1 MDFILNEASV
11 EDAEFNNFSDES
23 DEEYSEDESELF
35 IDEKLSDSEQDR
47 SFYRSH
53 DNNAERATFFNQ
65 EKIAD
70 PNDFD
75 GEYFGDDNQPEL
87 FDPENAE
94 DVEFNTFEND
104 QDLSTAFKKSL
115 LRFEKT
121 ENPFLFAVSYSIM
134 YQKLKTQDIL
144 LNKAEETL
152 GTIFL
157 EKLKKIDR
165 SIMLDHSA
173 SGFFNQCLTA
183 NNVLS
188 EFGFFLRFYE
198 RRNKFRFQLRQNLKE
213 KNKMK
218 K

>member
-11 EDAEFNNFSDES
+11 EDAEFNDFSDES

-53 DNNAERATFFNQ
+53 DNNAERATLFNQ

-75 GEYFGDDNQPEL
+75 GEYFGGDNQPEL

-104 QDLSTAFKKSL
+104 QDLSTAFKKKS
-115 LRFEKT
+115 FE
-121 ENPFLFAVSYSIM
+121 V
-134 YQKLKTQDIL
+134 
-144 LNKAEETL
+144 
-152 GTIFL
+152 
-157 EKLKKIDR
+157 
-165 SIMLDHSA
+165 
-173 SGFFNQCLTA
+173 
-183 NNVLS
+183 
-188 EFGFFLRFYE
+188 
-198 RRNKFRFQLRQNLKE
+198 
-213 KNKMK
+213 
-218 K
+218 